1 MTPRNDETTAAASAT
16 QVPPRPRAMRRL
28 HWLTVACLVAVAAL
42 ALIRDDVAARA
53 ARQWLLEGHRHV
65 GLLILALAVV
75 RIGIR
80 LRLGPL
86 PSFAGSRAAH
96 LAAALTHAAIYAAL
110 LALPL
115 IGWALSDAEGKPVH
129 LLGATL
135 PALVADDEDLADR
148 LLAWHQ
154 DVAWVLLGLLA
165 LHIAAALWHHFI
177 KRDGVLRSM
186 WPSGNR

>member
-28 HWLTVACLVAVAAL
+28 HWLTVACLIAVAAF

-65 GLLILALAVV
+65 GLLILTLAVV

-96 LAAALTHAAIYAAL
+96 LAAALTHTAIYAAL

-148 LLAWHQ
+148 LLVWHQ

>member
-1 MTPRNDETTAAASAT
+1 MTATHDEKNAMAT
-16 QVPPRPRAMRRL
+16 GMPARPRAMRRL
-28 HWLTVACLVAVAAL
+28 HWLTAAALVAAAAL
-42 ALIRDDVAARA
+42 ALVRDDVAARM

-65 GLLILALAVV
+65 GLLILLLALI
-75 RIGIR
+75 RIG
-80 LRLGPL
+80 LRLKLGRL
-86 PSFAGSRAAH
+86 PPSSDSRLAH

-148 LLAWHQ
+148 LLVWHQ

-165 LHIAAALWHHFI
+165 LHVAAALWHHFI

>member
-1 MTPRNDETTAAASAT
+1 MTPRNNHTTAAAAAT
-16 QVPPRPRAMRRL
+16 RVPPRPRAMRRL
-28 HWLTVACLVAVAAL
+28 HWLTVACIIAVAAL

-86 PSFAGSRAAH
+86 PSFAGSRVAH

-177 KRDGVLRSM
+177 KRDDVLRSM